1 VKIHSRRNKILTKNK
16 FLIFILLF
24 NIPIFSGI
32 QPPILIGPE
41 DIFQSPNSSYIPT
54 KTDNKS
60 KTPTRWGG
68 ASLTQMEK
76 SFNGFPMTVFIL
88 GGGAWIYH
96 NKIKLSSSEIE
107 IVGEDA
113 IRADLKGRVQ
123 VEDKENNSY
132 FYANKGNYDKVTEKI
147 LLEGRPRLFY
157 TAKDKQKTKI
167 SADRI
172 TRYLN
177 EGKTVLEGK
186 VYIQNA
192 ELTVI
197 GEDATYND
205 NTKKLEISNRPSI
218 FSKNRILS
226 AEKLIYDT
234 ESGEVS
240 LENNSYMIQ
249 ISEESENSNNLI
261 SSKKDNNQK
270 SKEDKTKS
278 ESIIKQESI
287 FLADKM
293 IHQNSKEPKSTGLY
307 GNAKIYR
314 KDLEFSAEILK
325 SLGSNGDIIQAEKN
339 ILNHVI
345 LSGDFLEHFKLKEYS
360 YIKGNP
366 SIELLDKENKE
377 VQSTIT
383 AVVIERFIDRKE
395 IVTRGNVKIVS
406 QTSTARGEYATYFEN
421 EEKIV
426 LEGNPSLERDKKILH
441 SGKIIIYPQE
451 DRVLLSEGMNLKGA
465 E

>member
-1 VKIHSRRNKILTKNK
+1 M
-16 FLIFILLF
+16 LIISFPL
-24 NIPIFSGI
+24 FSGI
-32 QPPILIGPE
+32 QPPILIGP
-41 DIFQSPNSSYIPT
+41 DNIFEAPNSSYIP
-54 KTDNKS
+54 NKS
-60 KTPTRWGG
+60 NNKNKIPTRWGG

-76 SFNGFPMTVFIL
+76 TYNGFPMTVFIL

-113 IRADLKGRVQ
+113 IRAELKGRVE

-132 FYANKGNYDKVTEKI
+132 FYANKGSYDKVTEKI

-177 EGKTVLEGK
+177 EGRTVLEGK
-186 VYIQNA
+186 VYIQNND
-192 ELTVI
+192 LTVI
-197 GEDATYND
+197 GEDANYND
-205 NTKKLEISNRPSI
+205 NTKKLEISNRPFI
-218 FSKNRILS
+218 FSKKRFLS

-240 LENNSYMIQ
+240 LNDSTFLIQ
-249 ISEESENSNNLI
+249 TSEESENSNSLI
-261 SSKKDNNQK
+261 SAKKDKKNNQATT
-270 SKEDKTKS
+270 KEQEKTP
-278 ESIIKQESI
+278 IILETI
-287 FLADKM
+287 FQADKM

-325 SLGSNGDIIQAEKN
+325 SLGSSGDIIQAEKDIKMFD

-345 LSGDFLEHFKLKEYS
+345 LSGNYLEHFKVKEYS
-360 YIKGNP
+360 YIKDNP
-366 SIELLDKENKE
+366 KIELLDKDNQKVE
-377 VQSTIT
+377 STIT
-383 AVVIERFIDRKE
+383 SVIIERFIDKKE

-406 QTSTARGEYATYFEN
+406 QTSTAKGEYATYFEN